1 MSLAKGFGFKFVY
14 LFLAIT
20 LVVTAA
26 ALGVGR
32 ASAADDPGAVYTI
45 SNATAGNE
53 VVVFDRAADGSLT
66 LRGSVSTGGLGTG
79 ANLGSQGALV
89 LSDNNRWLF
98 AVNAG
103 SDSIS
108 AFEVKAD
115 GLYLVATFASGGVR
129 PISLTMHG
137 SLLYVLNAGGSGN
150 IAGFS
155 VKNGIA
161 TAIPGSSQ
169 PLSNNGVGAAPGPA
183 QIQFNASGTVLV
195 VTEKA
200 TSLIDTYL
208 VGKSGAAAA
217 PVTYPSAGAVP
228 FGFDIDRQNHVI
240 VSEAAGGM
248 GGTGASSYSLGKD
261 GSLSTLS
268 AAVPNGQGAACWL
281 VISKDGRFA
290 YTANAATDNISGYD
304 VAPDGTITLMAGG
317 GVTATGMQPLDMD
330 LSNSGRYLY
339 VIDGRADTIQGY
351 RVESNGSLTLVGSAP
366 VPATAIGL
374 AAE

>member
-1 MSLAKGFGFKFVY
+1 MSLAKGLRIKISY
-14 LFLAIT
+14 LFLAIA
-20 LVVTAA
+20 LVIAVAP
-26 ALGVGR
+26 LGVGR

-45 SNATAGNE
+45 SNAAAGNE
-53 VVVFDRAADGSLT
+53 VIVFDRAADGSLA
-66 LRGSVSTGGLGTG
+66 LRESVATGGLGTG

-103 SDSIS
+103 SNSVS
-108 AFEVKAD
+108 SFEVKAD
-115 GLYLVATFASGGVR
+115 GLHLVSTFPSGGVN
-129 PISLTMHG
+129 PISLTVHG
-137 SLLYVLNAGGSGN
+137 SLLYALNAGGSGN

-155 VKNGIA
+155 IENGVA

-183 QIQFNASGTVLV
+183 QIQFNASGTALV

-200 TSLIDTYL
+200 TNLIDTYL

-228 FGFDIDRQNHVI
+228 FGFDIDRQDHVI

-248 GGTGASSYSLGKD
+248 GGTGASSYSLRKD
-261 GSLSTLS
+261 ATLSTLS
-268 AAVPNGQGAACWL
+268 AAVPNGQGAACWA

-290 YTANAATDNISGYD
+290 YTANAATNNISGYD

-330 LSNSGRYLY
+330 ISNNGRYLY
-339 VIDGRADTIQGY
+339 VIDGRSDTIQGF
-351 RVESNGSLTLVGSAP
+351 RVESNGSLTLTGSAP